1 VKLALRWVLVTGL
14 LAGALVVALWPRAS
28 FPTSPTTGPVP
39 RSATQPG
46 QPAQSAAGPPTRID
60 QLRSRAALRPC
71 PAAHAG
77 RTPVRGPLSGLV
89 LPCLGQP
96 GTVDIG
102 AALAG
107 RPALLNL
114 WGPLCQPCAQELP
127 ALAAYAAE
135 PGAVPVLGV
144 EVQGLPDGALD
155 LLAALNVHY
164 PSVSDPDGRLRAVLS
179 APPVLPLSYVVSA
192 DGRISQVNPPEVLRD
207 PEQVRAVVARYLDP
221 GSVTRRLSTTWTPR
235 GGWSGGPR

>member
-1 VKLALRWVLVTGL
+1 VKPALRWVLVAAA
-14 LAGALVVALWPRAS
+14 LAVALVVALWPRAS
-28 FPTSPTTGPVP
+28 PTTVP
-39 RSATQPG
+39 AAMGATQLG
-46 QPAQSAAGPPTRID
+46 QAPQAAQPAGPPASID
-60 QLRSRAALRPC
+60 LLRSRAALRPC

-77 RTPVRGPLSGLV
+77 PTPVRGPLSGLV

-96 GTVDIG
+96 GTVDVG

-144 EVQGLPDGALD
+144 EVQRLPERALD

-164 PSVSDPDGRLRAVLS
+164 PSVSDPDGRLRAALS

-192 DGRISQVNPPEVLRD
+192 DGRVSQVNPPEVLRN
-207 PEQVRAVVARYLDP
+207 PEQARAVVARYLSP
-221 GSVTRRLSTTWTPR
+221 EAVG
-235 GGWSGGPR
+235 